1 MERMPSESWAQWN
14 GDCCDDMKENP
25 YSAMLGVMRQ
35 AAEPSGPAGPVHPLL
50 GKVLSAD
57 PLKVD
62 VAGTPQEADRFY
74 VSARLLK
81 GWKETLD
88 LECSDISGR
97 FALTASCPCPDGGGH
112 SGSAATMADGTM
124 TARCAATLA
133 SEDDQVFYLIDKV
146 VRMT

>member
-1 MERMPSESWAQWN
+1 
-14 GDCCDDMKENP
+14 MKENP
-25 YSAMLGVMRQ
+25 YSAMIGVMRQ
-35 AAEPSGPAGPVHPLL
+35 AAEPSGPAGPIHLLL

-74 VSARLLK
+74 VSLHLLK

-88 LECSDISGR
+88 LECSEVSGR

-124 TARCAATLA
+124 TAKCSATLA
-133 SEDDQVFYLIDKV
+133 ETVLKQGDLVLLLSEDNQVFYLIDKV